1 LARRKQREEKPP
13 PSNRGRRG
21 ARGVFLIFDRTR
33 DDEQPKSLEPRADA
47 DEPLARDDDGD
58 DDAAA

>member
-1 LARRKQREEKPP
+1 MARRKQREEKPP

-33 DDEQPKSLEPRADA
+33 DDEQPKSAEPRTDA
-47 DEPLARDDDGD
+47 DEPLTRDNGD